1 VSAVDISRPFILRP
15 VATSLLMAAILL
27 AGAIA
32 YRLLPIAALPQVD
45 FPTIE
50 VRTFYPGASPEVM
63 ASSITAPLERQ
74 LGQMPGLTQIAST
87 SSGGASVITL
97 QFSLKVTLDVAEQ
110 QVQAAINAAA
120 SFLPADLPA
129 PPVYAKIN
137 PADAPVL
144 TLALTSGT
152 IPLTDVQQ
160 LADTRIAQKISQ
172 LSGVGLVSVNGG
184 NRPAVVVRANVAALA
199 SYGMSLEDLRTAI
212 SSANVNLPK
221 GNIDSR
227 SQEFAIDSNDQ
238 LRSPKDYDQLIV
250 ANRNGGPVRLRDVAK
265 VANGAENRELG
276 AWSDLTPAIIIGVQ
290 RQPGANVIA
299 VVDQIKALLPNLRAS
314 LPGAVELTVLSDRTT
329 TIRASIED
337 VQFELLF
344 AILLV
349 VGVIY
354 LFLGSLRATL
364 VPSVA
369 VPLSLIGALAA
380 MYLLGYSL
388 NNLTLMALTIATG
401 FVVDDAIV
409 MIENIARYLEK
420 GRTPVDAALEG
431 AREIGFTI
439 VSLTISLV
447 AVLIPLLFMGD
458 VVGRLF
464 REFAVTLSATIVLSA
479 IVSLT
484 LAPMLC
490 GKLLAQGDMHGHVD
504 SHAKGATWFD
514 AVIDVYGRLLTRV
527 MNHSRAT
534 LAVFFATLGLTAA
547 LYIVIPKGFFPVQDT
562 GLIQGAT
569 IGEQSVSFS
578 AMSSRQLALVKRLL
592 EDEAVDSVTSTLGVD
607 GENKTLNNGR
617 VLIKLKE
624 RSERKATAMEV
635 VRRLQTAARQIG
647 GISIFLEPV
656 QDLTIDSGGGRGAY
670 HFALQDAN
678 PEELAAYAPQLVDRL
693 ASLPPFEDVSSSA
706 QTSGRALYVEID
718 RDAAARYG
726 ITVSAIDNTLY
737 DAFGQRI
744 VSTIFTQ
751 TSQFRVILQ
760 ADERSVPGV
769 EALGSLRVP
778 GAGGAEVPLAS
789 LVSIRETA
797 APLSLDHLAQFPA
810 TTISFNLAPG
820 YALGD
825 AIAALKQA
833 QSDMGTPQSVITVF
847 QGATQAFAASA
858 TSTLLLILAAIV
870 TVYIVLGVLYES
882 YIHPITILSTLPS
895 ASIGALLALML
906 TGNDLGII
914 GVIGIILLIG
924 IVKKN
929 AIMMIDFA
937 LQAERDEG
945 LSPREAIYKACLLRF
960 RPILMTTLAALLGA
974 LPMIVG
980 GGEGS
985 ELRLP
990 LGVSIAGGLIL
1001 SQILT
1006 LFTTPVIYLAFDG
1019 LAKRLPF
1026 KDERSV
1032 PSSGGAREECV

>member
-1 VSAVDISRPFILRP
+1 MSAFDISRPFILRP
-15 VATSLLMAAILL
+15 VATSLLMTAILL

-32 YRLLPIAALPQVD
+32 YQLLPISALPQVD

-87 SSGGASVITL
+87 SSAGASVITL
-97 QFSLKVTLDVAEQ
+97 QFNLKLTLDVAEQ

-120 SFLPADLPA
+120 SFLPTDLPA
-129 PPVYAKIN
+129 PPIYAKIN

-144 TLALTSGT
+144 TLALTSKT
-152 IPLTDVQQ
+152 LPLTDVQQ

-172 LSGVGLVSVNGG
+172 LSGVGLVSVKGG
-184 NRPAVVVRANVAALA
+184 NRAAVVVRANVAALA

-212 SSANVNLPK
+212 SNANVNLPK
-221 GNIDSR
+221 GNIDSP

-238 LRSPKDYDQLIV
+238 LKLPSDYDQLIV
-250 ANRNGGPVRLRDVAK
+250 ANRNGGPIRLRDVAK
-265 VANGAENRELG
+265 VVGGAENRELG
-276 AWSDLTPAIIIGVQ
+276 GWSDLTPAIILAVQ

-299 VVDQIKALLPNLRAS
+299 VVDQIKALLPNLQAS
-314 LPGAVELTVLSDRTT
+314 LPGAVEVAILSDRTT
-329 TIRASIED
+329 TIRASIEH
-337 VQFELLF
+337 VQAELLF
-344 AILLV
+344 AVFLV
-349 VGVIY
+349 IGVIY
-354 LFLGSLRATL
+354 LFLRSWRATL
-364 VPSVA
+364 VPGVA
-369 VPLSLIGALAA
+369 VPLSLVGALAA

-409 MIENIARYLEK
+409 MVENIARYLEQ
-420 GRTPVDAALEG
+420 GRSPVDAALEG

-439 VSLTISLV
+439 ISLTISLI

-464 REFAVTLSATIVLSA
+464 REFAVTLSVTIILSA
-479 IVSLT
+479 VVSLT

-490 GKLLAQGDMHGHVD
+490 SKLLTEGDMHGHID
-504 SHAKGATWFD
+504 HHAKEATWFD
-514 AVIDVYGRLLTRV
+514 AVIDAYGRLLTLV
-527 MNHSRAT
+527 LDHSKMT
-534 LAVFFATLGLTAA
+534 LAVFVSTLGLTAA
-547 LYIVIPKGFFPVQDT
+547 LYVAIPKGFFPVQDT

-569 IGEQSVSFS
+569 IGEQSASFS
-578 AMSSRQLALVKRLL
+578 AMTKRQLTFVKAAL
-592 EDEAVDSVTSTLGVD
+592 EDEAVDSVTSALGVD

-617 VLIKLKE
+617 VLIRLKDGNA
-624 RSERKATAMEV
+624 RKTPVMDV
-635 VRRLQTAARQIG
+635 VRRLQARAGQIG
-647 GISIFLEPV
+647 GLSVFLEPV

-678 PEELAAYAPQLVDRL
+678 PNELAVYAQQLVDQIGN
-693 ASLPPFEDVSSSA
+693 LPQFEDVSSSA
-706 QTSGRALYVEID
+706 QISGRALFIEVD

-751 TSQFRVILQ
+751 TSQFRVILE
-760 ADERSVPGV
+760 ADQRSVPTI
-769 EALGSLRVP
+769 EALGALRVP

-789 LVSIRETA
+789 LVSIKEIV
-797 APLSLDHLAQFPA
+797 APLSIDHLAQFPA

-825 AIAALKQA
+825 AIAALKQV
-833 QSDMGTPQSVITVF
+833 QSGLGTPQSVITVF
-847 QGATQAFAASA
+847 QGATAAFVSSS

-882 YIHPITILSTLPS
+882 YIHPLTILSTLPS
-895 ASIGALLALML
+895 AGVGALLALIL
-906 TGNDLGII
+906 TGNDLGVI

-974 LPMIVG
+974 LPMIIG

-1006 LFTTPVIYLAFDG
+1006 LFTTPVIYLVFNA
-1019 LAKRLPF
+1019 LAKQF
-1026 KDERSV
+1026 
-1032 PSSGGAREECV
+1032 GARTTGHVDLSAQPDEKFV

>member
-1 VSAVDISRPFILRP
+1 
-15 VATSLLMAAILL
+15 MAAILL

-32 YRLLPIAALPQVD
+32 YRFLPISALPQVD

-50 VRTFYPGASPEVM
+50 VRTFYPGASPEVT

-74 LGQMPGLTQIAST
+74 LGQMPGLTRIASA
-87 SSGGASVITL
+87 SSAGASVITL
-97 QFSLKVTLDVAEQ
+97 QFNLKLTLDVAEQ
-110 QVQAAINAAA
+110 QVQAAINAAS

-137 PADAPVL
+137 PADAPVI
-144 TLALTSGT
+144 TMALTSKT
-152 IPLTDVQQ
+152 LPLTEVRQ

-172 LSGVGLVSVNGG
+172 LSGVGLVSVDGG

-199 SYGMSLEDLRTAI
+199 SYGMSLEDLRAAI
-212 SSANVNLPK
+212 SNANVNLPK
-221 GNIDSR
+221 GNIDSP

-238 LRSPKDYDQLIV
+238 LKNPKDYEQLIV
-250 ANRNGGPVRLRDVAK
+250 ANRNGGPLRLRDVAK
-265 VANGAENRELG
+265 VAHGPENSELG
-276 AWSDLTPAIIIGVQ
+276 AWNDLTPAIIIAVQ

-299 VVDQIKALLPNLRAS
+299 VVDQIKALLPNLQAS
-314 LPGAVELTVLSDRTT
+314 LPGAVEVTVLSDRTT

-354 LFLGSLRATL
+354 FFLGSWRATL
-364 VPSVA
+364 VPGVA
-369 VPLSLIGALAA
+369 VPLSLVGALAA

-409 MIENIARYLEK
+409 MVENISRYLEE
-420 GRTPVDAALEG
+420 GRTPLDAALEG

-439 VSLTISLV
+439 VSLTISLI

-479 IVSLT
+479 VVSLT

-490 GKLLAQGDMHGHVD
+490 SKLLVQGDMHGHVD
-504 SHAKGATWFD
+504 GHAKGATWFD
-514 AVIDVYGRLLTRV
+514 AVIDAYGGLLTLV
-527 MNHSRAT
+527 LDHSKAT
-534 LAVFFATLGLTAA
+534 LVVFAVTVGLTAA
-547 LYIVIPKGFFPVQDT
+547 LYAVIPKGFFPLQDT
-562 GLIQGAT
+562 SLIQGAT
-569 IGEQSVSFS
+569 VGEQSFSFS
-578 AMSSRQLALVKRLL
+578 AMSRRQSDFVKLAL

-617 VLIKLKE
+617 VLIKLKN
-624 RSERKATAMEV
+624 RAARKTAVMEV
-635 VRRLQTAARQIG
+635 VRRLQARTSQIG
-647 GISIFLEPV
+647 GISVFLEPV

-678 PEELAAYAPQLVDRL
+678 PDELAIYARQLVDRL
-693 ASLPPFEDVSSSA
+693 AALPQFEDVTSSA
-706 QTSGRALYVEID
+706 QTSGRALYLEID

-751 TSQFRVILQ
+751 TSQFRVILE
-760 ADERSVPGV
+760 ADERSVPGL

-778 GAGGAEVPLAS
+778 GAGGAEAPLAS
-789 LVSIRETA
+789 LVSIREMA

-825 AIAALKQA
+825 AVAALKQA
-833 QSDMGTPQSVITVF
+833 QSDIGTPQGVITAF
-847 QGATQAFAASA
+847 QGAMAAFVASA

-882 YIHPITILSTLPS
+882 YIHPVTILSTLPS
-895 ASIGALLALML
+895 AGIGALLALVL
-906 TGNDLGII
+906 TKNDLGLI

-937 LQAERDEG
+937 LQAQRDEG
-945 LSPREAIYKACLLRF
+945 LSPRAAIYQACLLRF

-1019 LAKRLPF
+1019 LSKQLRF
-1026 KDERSV
+1026 RRSAA
-1032 PSSGGAREECV
+1032 PWTQSGENCA